1 MDKTKPYGS
10 AKYALIIEGKHSA
23 TRLRRRHIP
32 LFLAIFFILLSVD
45 GYALT
50 GGSTRDGQTLPEGAN
65 VGICIRTMSGK
76 TLKEVNA
83 DRNFIPASN
92 LKAVT
97 AALALQKL
105 GTDFRFTTAVAYSGQ
120 IDGKGILRGDLYI
133 VGGGDP
139 TLGSDSPIAVPRDSL
154 FADWE
159 RAVRNAGIRRIEGRI
174 VGDSRAMP
182 CRMRG
187 SWMYEDLGTYYGA
200 SCSGLMF
207 NRNRLEMTVRPG
219 EKEGVAVRL
228 PDAERPD
235 RRRQVFIPE
244 DYPWMRIENCCT
256 TGAKGSGDQSYLL
269 VSEFAPLG
277 RLVGTYA
284 IDRQA
289 KKLSF
294 NDPFADFTLAYEF
307 AMHLYTAGIP
317 SEGVTATSSCHPT
330 ASFDA
335 RPAGMIPAPSFGF
348 ESFGSNG
355 SSGSMSGPCG
365 QAQHSGDF
373 LPAGSLT
380 VLTVTQSP
388 KLWSIVRE
396 TLRESDNLFAETLLR
411 ALALKTLQKAETVSG
426 WSPVAFPDTDEALET
441 ERALLAGLGVG
452 LKGIRI
458 DDGSGLSRK
467 TAVSP
472 RFMTEVLHKI
482 QKQSCGK
489 DYVLAFNTPGTD
501 ERLLSGAPAE
511 VRKRLRLKSGS
522 MGGVLCYCGYILPAS
537 DNHTA
542 TTADVTKS
550 TASSTKSTAKAY
562 KTPESTRQSQSIQET
577 TVFSIMINGATQ
589 SSAEL
594 RAFIESVLLEYLQ

>member
-1 MDKTKPYGS
+1 MDNTKPSGS
-10 AKYALIIEGKHSA
+10 AKYALRREGKHSTA
-23 TRLRRRHIP
+23 KSGNRHIP
-32 LFLAIFFILLSVD
+32 LIFAIFFILLSVD
-45 GYALT
+45 GHALT
-50 GGSTRDGQTLPEGAN
+50 GGGSGLDAGTLPEGAN
-65 VGICIRTMSGK
+65 VGICIRTTSGK

-120 IDGKGILRGDLYI
+120 IDGKGVLRGDLYI

-207 NRNRLEMTVRPG
+207 NRNRLEMTLRPG
-219 EKEGVAVRL
+219 EREGAAVRL

-307 AMHLYTAGIP
+307 AMHLYTSGIP
-317 SEGVTATSSCHPT
+317 SAGVTATSSCHPT
-330 ASFDA
+330 ASFYA

-380 VLTVTQSP
+380 LITITQSP

-411 ALALKTLQKAETVSG
+411 ALALKILQGAETVSG
-426 WSPVAFPDTDEALET
+426 WSPVAFPDTDEALEA
-441 ERALLAGLGVG
+441 ERSLLAELGVG
-452 LKGIRI
+452 VKGIRI

-472 RFMTEVLHKI
+472 RFMTEVLLKTL
-482 QKQSCGK
+482 KQSCGK
-489 DYVLAFNTPGTD
+489 DYLLALNTPGPD
-501 ERLLSGAPAE
+501 ERLLSGATPE

-522 MGGVLCYCGYILPAS
+522 MGGVLCYCGYILPTSEQRA
-537 DNHTA
+537 A
-542 TTADVTKS
+542 TTAGTSKTS
-550 TASSTKSTAKAY
+550 IKAG
-562 KTPESTRQSQSIQET
+562 KTQDSPGGPQQTRET
-577 TVFSIMINGATQ
+577 VVFSIMINGATQ

-594 RAFIESVLLEYLQ
+594 RSFIESVLMEYLQ

>member
-1 MDKTKPYGS
+1 MENTKSYGS
-10 AKYALIIEGKHSA
+10 AKYALGREGKHSA
-23 TRLRRRHIP
+23 AKSRHHHIP
-32 LFLAIFFILLSVD
+32 FIFAIFLILLSVD

-50 GGSTRDGQTLPEGAN
+50 VGSGRDAGTLPEGAS
-65 VGICIRTMSGK
+65 VGICIRTTSGK

-105 GTDFRFTTAVAYSGQ
+105 GTDFHFATAVAYSGQ
-120 IDGKGILRGDLYI
+120 IDGKGVLRGDIYI
-133 VGGGDP
+133 IGGGDP

-174 VGDSRAMP
+174 VGDSRAKP

-200 SCSGLMF
+200 SFSGLMF

-219 EKEGVAVRL
+219 EKEGAAVRL

-294 NDPFADFTLAYEF
+294 NDPFADFTLAYGF
-307 AMHLYTAGIP
+307 ATHLYTSGIP
-317 SEGVTATSSCHPT
+317 CSGVTATSSCHPT

-348 ESFGSNG
+348 ESFG
-355 SSGSMSGPCG
+355 
-365 QAQHSGDF
+365 DF
-373 LPAGSLT
+373 LPTDSLT
-380 VLTVTQSP
+380 LITVTQSP

-411 ALALKTLQKAETVSG
+411 ALALKPLQAAKTGSD
-426 WSPVAFPDTDEALET
+426 WSPVAFPDTDEALKT
-441 ERALLAGLGVG
+441 ERALLAGLGIG

-472 RFMTEVLHKI
+472 RFMTDVLLKI

-489 DYVLAFNTPGTD
+489 DYFLAFNTPGTD
-501 ERLLSGAPAE
+501 ERLLSGAPVE

-522 MGGVLCYCGYILPAS
+522 MGGVLCYCGYILPPSGS
-537 DNHTA
+537 DPA
-542 TTADVTKS
+542 KS
-550 TASSTKSTAKAY
+550 
-562 KTPESTRQSQSIQET
+562 

>member
-1 MDKTKPYGS
+1 MDNTKPYGS
-10 AKYALIIEGKHSA
+10 AKYVLKREGKHSTA
-23 TRLRRRHIP
+23 RLRHRHIP
-32 LFLAIFFILLSVD
+32 SFLAIFFILLSVD

-120 IDGKGILRGDLYI
+120 IDGKGVLRGDLYI

-219 EKEGVAVRL
+219 EREGAAVRL
-228 PDAERPD
+228 PDAERQD

-244 DYPWMRIENCCT
+244 NYPWMRIENACT

-317 SEGVTATSSCHPT
+317 SAGVTATSSCHPT

-348 ESFGSNG
+348 ESFGSG
-355 SSGSMSGPCG
+355 DSPGSGPCG
-365 QAQHSGDF
+365 QAQYSGDF

-380 VLTVTQSP
+380 VITVTQSP

-411 ALALKTLQKAETVSG
+411 ALSLKTLQGAETGSG
-426 WSPVAFPDTDEALET
+426 WSPVAFPDTDEALEA
-441 ERALLAGLGVG
+441 ERALLAGLGVEV
-452 LKGIRI
+452 KGIRI

-472 RFMTEVLHKI
+472 RFMTQVLLKM
-482 QKQSCGK
+482 QNQNCGK

-522 MGGVLCYCGYILPAS
+522 MGGVLCYCGYILPS
-537 DNHTA
+537 SEIRDTS
-542 TTADVTKS
+542 TADTSQNSIKAGKTQDS
-550 TASSTKSTAKAY
+550 PGRPQQTRETA
-562 KTPESTRQSQSIQET
+562 
-577 TVFSIMINGATQ
+577 VFSIMINGATQ

-594 RAFIESVLLEYLQ
+594 RTFIESVLLEYLP

>member
-10 AKYALIIEGKHSA
+10 AKYALK
-23 TRLRRRHIP
+23 TREKYPSTKSRRRHIP
-32 LFLAIFFILLSVD
+32 LFLAIFFILLGID
-45 GYALT
+45 GHALT
-50 GGSTRDGQTLPEGAN
+50 GGSGRDAGTLPEGAN
-65 VGICIRTMSGK
+65 VGICIRTTSGK

-120 IDGKGILRGDLYI
+120 IDGKGVLRGDLYI

-207 NRNRLEMTVRPG
+207 NRNRLEMTLRPG
-219 EKEGVAVRL
+219 EREGAAVRL
-228 PDAERPD
+228 PDGEGPD

-284 IDRQA
+284 IDRQT

-307 AMHLYTAGIP
+307 AMHLYTSGIP
-317 SEGVTATSSCHPT
+317 SAGVTATSSCHPT

-335 RPAGMIPAPSFGF
+335 RPAGMIPVPSFGF
-348 ESFGSNG
+348 ESF
-355 SSGSMSGPCG
+355 
-365 QAQHSGDF
+365 GDF

-380 VLTVTQSP
+380 LITTTQSP

-411 ALALKTLQKAETVSG
+411 ALALKTLQSSETGSG
-426 WSPVAFPDTDEALET
+426 WSPVAFPDADEALEA
-441 ERALLAGLGVG
+441 ERSLLAGLGVG
-452 LKGIRI
+452 VKGIRI

-467 TAVSP
+467 TGVSP
-472 RFMTEVLHKI
+472 RFMTEVLLKM
-482 QKQSCGK
+482 QKQDCGNE
-489 DYVLAFNTPGTD
+489 YVLAFNTPGTD
-501 ERLLSGAPAE
+501 ERLLSGAPVE
-511 VRKRLRLKSGS
+511 VRKGLRLKSGS
-522 MGGVLCYCGYILPAS
+522 MGGVLCYCGYILPSS
-537 DNHTA
+537 DNGPA
-542 TTADVTKS
+542 KSAANAD
-550 TASSTKSTAKAY
+550 
-562 KTPESTRQSQSIQET
+562 KTQDSPGRHQQSKET
-577 TVFSIMINGATQ
+577 LVFSIMINGATQ
-589 SSAEL
+589 SSAKL